1 MESDRVGEQQD
12 EQRRVEVRGQ
22 DEEEV
27 RVLCRLVPHHARHTL
42 PLLRLRPHGH
52 QVRYQQ
58 VESPQKKFPNPRYI
72 FENTQPKAE
81 NPRKQV

>member
-27 RVLCRLVPHHARHTL
+27 RVLCRLLPHHARHTL

-52 QVRYQQ
+52 QVPHHQ
-58 VESPQKKFPNPRYI
+58 VENPLKNI
-72 FENTQPKAE
+72 SNLLNILENTQPKVE
-81 NPRKQV
+81 SPWKQV

>member
-27 RVLCRLVPHHARHTL
+27 RVLCRLLPHHARHTL

-52 QVRYQQ
+52 QVTHQQ
-58 VESPQKKFPNPRYI
+58 VENPQKKFPNPRYI
-72 FENTQPKAE
+72 FENTQPKVE
-81 NPRKQV
+81 SPWKQV

>member
-27 RVLCRLVPHHARHTL
+27 RVLCRLLPHHARHTL

-52 QVRYQQ
+52 QVRHQQ
-58 VESPQKKFPNPRYI
+58 DDNPLTEIPNPLNK
-72 FENTQPKAE
+72 FENTQPKVE

>member
-12 EQRRVEVRGQ
+12 QQRRVEVRRQ

-27 RVLCRLVPHHARHTL
+27 RVLCRLLPHHARHTL

-52 QVRYQQ
+52 QVRHQQ
-58 VESPQKKFPNPRYI
+58 VENPLRKI
-72 FENTQPKAE
+72 SLNQFQNTQPKVE
-81 NPRKQV
+81 NPRKGV